1 MFKEVV
7 RSMETGL
14 LGYVGLFAFLFAF
27 VLIVIR
33 VALMKRTDR
42 QALKNMPLDDDTE
55 FHPGETPGG
64 HSASN

>member
-33 VALMKRTDR
+33 VALMKRSDR
-42 QALKNMPLDDDTE
+42 QTLKNMPLDDDTE
-55 FHPGETPGG
+55 FHAGEAPDERSES
-64 HSASN
+64 H